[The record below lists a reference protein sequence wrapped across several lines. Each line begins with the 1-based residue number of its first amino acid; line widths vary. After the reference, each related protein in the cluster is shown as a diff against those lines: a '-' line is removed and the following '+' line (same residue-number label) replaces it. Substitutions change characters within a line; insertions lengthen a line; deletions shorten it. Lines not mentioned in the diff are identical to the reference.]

1 MILKMSVKSKFVL
14 CKPRYY
20 NYLLKKSIKKI
31 RFLKDSFFEDVS
43 LDDTLWGNFTLSNSN
58 VLVGRPSNVKWR
70 F

>member
-31 RFLKDSFFEDVS
+31 RFLKDSFFEDVP
-43 LDDTLWGNFTLSNSN
+43 LLSA
-58 VLVGRPSNVKWR
+58 LKIL
-70 F
+70 FIQYL